1 MSMLTHRDQAL
12 VEMDNSSNALLANHH
27 LIIMD
32 IEPDQLVSMTH
43 QVHMAEAHLA
53 GTTITVLVVLVM
65 ALEITTLGEDHK
77 TSKVVMVNTGNLE
90 QAVEILDS
98 LAMEVKAFL
107 ETIVDMV
114 ILALE
119 DLVDLVTLA
128 LEDLVDLVT
137 LALEDLVTREEVI
150 LDTLALG
157 VLGILALEA
166 LDKGL
171 AILETVDL
179 ASLEELLEAIRL
191 TLMTHMGRLLRGHKM
206 R

>member
-1 MSMLTHRDQAL
+1 MLSSFLYSSYL
-12 VEMDNSSNALLANHH
+12 VNNSNALLANHH
-27 LIIMD
+27 LIIMI
-32 IEPDQLVSMTH
+32 IEPDQLVSMTL
-43 QVHMAEAHLA
+43 QVLMAEAPLA

-65 ALEITTLGEDHK
+65 DMEIPTLGEEQII
-77 TSKVVMVNTGNLE
+77 TKVVTVNTGNLE
-90 QAVEILDS
+90 QVVEILDS

-107 ETIVDMV
+107 ETMVDMV

-166 LDKGL
+166 LDKVL